1 MAKKVTPEYL
11 KSGEGFVDVTLSRPV
26 TIAGAKLSVLRMR
39 EPLVRDQKTISKME
53 GDNADKESALFA
65 NLCDLVPSDM
75 DEMPMKDY
83 ARLQDAYSS
92 FMS

>member
-1 MAKKVTPEYL
+1 MAKKVTPEFL
-11 KSGEGFVDVTLSRPV
+11 KAGEGYVDVTLTRPINV
-26 TIAGAKLSVLRMR
+26 GGSKLSVLRMR
-39 EPLVRDQKTISKME
+39 EPLVRDQKAINKME
-53 GDNADKESALFA
+53 GDNADKESTLFA

-83 ARLQDAYSS
+83 ARLMDAYSS